1 MLQVMIAG
9 RAVKDGTLRFTAD
22 GTPVLGWTIATD
34 VGYGDKKHGVFIDCS
49 LWGKRAEAL
58 DPYIKKGGNMTVIGE
73 GDLRKWESD
82 GKSGSNITCKVSEVT
97 LQGGKP
103 EAPAQ
108 QQEGFRQPSAPES
121 KASDFTD
128 DDLPF

>member
-1 MLQVMIAG
+1 MLQVVIAG

-34 VGYGDKKHGVFIDCS
+34 VGYGEKKHGVFIDCS

-58 DPYIKKGGNMTVIGE
+58 DPYIKKGGNMSVIGE

-103 EAPAQ
+103 EAPKAD
-108 QQEGFRQPSAPES
+108 GFRQPEEQAPVT
-121 KASDFTD
+121 ADDFD
-128 DDLPF
+128 QDNLPF